1 MIEMRAQAVCG
12 HDDQT
17 HASHSSFKSH
27 VIDFIDGVSHLNLW
41 HVVDNI
47 PQRIAYLAIADN
59 QNLERVQVSF
69 AFQDTLLL
77 QSIGEGSNIGL
88 VNFQFGCEF
97 RHIHGLGGAL
107 NY

>member
-1 MIEMRAQAVCG
+1 
-12 HDDQT
+12 
-17 HASHSSFKSH
+17 
-27 VIDFIDGVSHLNLW
+27 LNLW

-47 PQRIAYLAIADN
+47 PQRIAYLTIADN